1 MKREKLKKFFA
12 IISLVILLIFI
23 AILTFALIT
32 ANGKLAMA
40 MIFSLVFIS
49 IFLYIVMH
57 LYGKFTNNS
66 KSSQKI

>member
-57 LYGKFTNNS
+57 LYGKFTDNS

>member
-40 MIFSLVFIS
+40 MIFSLIFIS

-66 KSSQKI
+66 KSPQKM